1 MTGVLVR
8 TCAKVNLCLRV
19 LGRRTDG
26 YHEVQTVMQAI
37 SLWDCIGLRSGSGG
51 SAINLRLPGGGAPGD
66 DSNTCWQAARLIAE
80 QAGISAGVTIEL
92 HKSIPAGAG
101 LGGGSSDAAA
111 TLAGLARLW
120 DAAVEPRLLESMAAQ
135 IGADVPFFL
144 RGGCCLARG
153 RGEKLKPL
161 PAVSMWLVVV
171 VPEERVPTAEAY
183 TALHRPVGAPS
194 SGRRLSRPVQRM
206 VAAARAGDPALVA
219 EALHNDF
226 ETVDL
231 PGIAAARRAKQAL
244 LSAGCLGAGVSG
256 SGSAAFGIAVDFSR
270 AQAIATALKKEWPW
284 VQVARTLQPQ
294 ESMVISSLEEEA
306 V

>member
-19 LGRRTDG
+19 LGRRRDG
-26 YHEVQTVMQAI
+26 YHEVQTVIQAI
-37 SLWDCIGLRSGSGG
+37 SLWDCIGLRSDSGAR
-51 SAINLRLPGGGAPGD
+51 AINLCVPAGGAPGD
-66 DSNTCWQAARLIAE
+66 DTNTCWRAARLIAE
-80 QAGISAGVTIEL
+80 QTGVSAAVAIEL

-120 DAAVEPRLLESMAAQ
+120 DVAVEPRQLENIAAQ

-183 TALHRPVGAPS
+183 AALRRPVGAPS
-194 SGRRLSRPVQRM
+194 SGRRLSRPLQRM

-226 ETVDL
+226 EGVEL
-231 PGIAAARRAKQAL
+231 PGLAAARRAKAAL
-244 LSAGCLGAGVSG
+244 LSAGCLGASVSG
-256 SGSAAFGIAVDFSR
+256 SGSAAFGIAADLSQ
-270 AQAIATALKKEWPW
+270 AQAIAAALKQQWPW

-294 ESMVISSLEEEA
+294 ESMVISSLEDQTA
-306 V
+306 